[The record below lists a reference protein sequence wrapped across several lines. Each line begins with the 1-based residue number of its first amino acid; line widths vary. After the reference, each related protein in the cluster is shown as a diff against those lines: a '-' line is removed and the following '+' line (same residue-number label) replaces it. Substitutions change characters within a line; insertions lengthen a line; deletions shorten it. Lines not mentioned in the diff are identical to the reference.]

1 MSLPPH
7 VIISRDGSPRTLPL
21 LNLGL
26 SDGSQF
32 SADADHIVTGRT
44 CIIGASGSGKSYL
57 VAVLC
62 EELCK
67 AGIPFLIIDTEGEY
81 HTLKE
86 KFDLLWVGDDERCDI
101 RLSELYLADL
111 AAAAPRSQPI
121 ILDLS
126 DSLSQFSVL
135 GTFLT
140 ALYAEV
146 SRRRLPYLV
155 ILEEADRFVPQSG
168 ERLPVLDEIARR
180 GRKRG
185 LGLVI
190 CTQRPSVVDKNVLS
204 QCGNQLI
211 GRLVIRNDLQAV
223 SHFFPGQRLPKQLT
237 TLAPGHFYAMGDLAP
252 QPTQIAVKARETSH
266 GGSTPLLSSRPP
278 APLLP
283 YPRTSIPQGLGSS
296 IGEAE
301 PPPGVSARAGAPAEE
316 EMFGFGSRIKVADVP
331 FLVRRERSYILFGG
345 KEMIVG
351 IQKVLVP
358 ITELAVRSRVGL
370 LKKHFETKYLLIDGL
385 DGRSVQLNDGVSFGV
400 GFSQVLGLEQRDVEV
415 LLALEA
421 DGELTVFD
429 LIGRVRLSEDLVRQS
444 LKALEERR
452 LALSYRRGRVKV
464 YRRTVEVPQMKLEP
478 APTVVEKVDEDGTR
492 EPPKASDEQL
502 RNIVR
507 GLVEGGEVDR
517 TRLLFYPLYRVRLD
531 LNGKVR
537 TVWIDAR
544 TGRQVES
551 AQ

>member
-1 MSLPPH
+1 
-7 VIISRDGSPRTLPL
+7 LPL
-21 LNLGL
+21 LNLGFR
-26 SDGSQF
+26 DGSTF
-32 SADADHIVTGRT
+32 FADADLIVTGRT
-44 CIIGASGSGKSYL
+44 CVIGTSGSGKSYL

-62 EELCK
+62 EELCR

-81 HTLKE
+81 YTLKE
-86 KFDLLWVGDDERCDI
+86 KYNLLWVGDDGKCDI
-101 RLSELYLADL
+101 RLNGLRLDDL
-111 AAAAPRSQPI
+111 ATAAPRSQPI

-126 DSLSQFSVL
+126 DSGDQFSVL

-155 ILEEADRFVPQSG
+155 ILEEADRFVPQAG
-168 ERLPVLDEIARR
+168 ERLPVLNEIARR

-204 QCGNQLI
+204 QCSNQLI

-237 TLAPGHFYAMGDLAP
+237 TLAPGSFYAMGDLAP
-252 QPTQIAVKARETSH
+252 QPVQITVKVRETSH

-283 YPRTSIPQGLGSS
+283 YPRSSTPQGIGPSSGGREPAQGRSTSTEGS
-296 IGEAE
+296 G
-301 PPPGVSARAGAPAEE
+301 PDVT
-316 EMFGFGSRIKVADVP
+316 FGFPSRIKAADVP
-331 FLVRRERSYILFGG
+331 FLVRRARSYVLFGG
-345 KEMIVG
+345 REMIVG

-358 ITELAVRSRVGL
+358 ITELAVKSRVGL
-370 LKKHFETKYLLIDGL
+370 LKKHYETKYFLVDGR
-385 DGRSVQLNDGVSFGV
+385 DGRSVEVGDGIFFGV
-400 GFSQVLGLEQRDVEV
+400 GFSQVLGLEQRDIEV
-415 LLALEA
+415 LQALEPK
-421 DGELTVFD
+421 GELTVFD
-429 LIGRVRLSEDLVRQS
+429 LVGRVRLSEDIVRQS
-444 LKALEERR
+444 LAALEDRR

-464 YRRTVEVPQMKLEP
+464 YRRMVDVPQMKLG
-478 APTVVEKVDEDGTR
+478 PTQAAVEKIDEDGTR
-492 EPPKASDEQL
+492 EPPRAKDEEL
-502 RNIVR
+502 RKIVR
-507 GLVEGGEVDR
+507 GLVDGGEVDR
-517 TRLLFYPLYRVRLD
+517 TSLLYYPLYRVRLE
-531 LNGKVR
+531 LNGKGR

-544 TGRQVES
+544 TGRHVES